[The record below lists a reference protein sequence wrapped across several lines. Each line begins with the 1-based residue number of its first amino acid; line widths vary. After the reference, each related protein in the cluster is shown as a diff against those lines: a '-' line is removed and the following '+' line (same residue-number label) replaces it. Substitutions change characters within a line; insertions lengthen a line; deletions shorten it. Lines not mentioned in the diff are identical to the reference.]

1 MLPRRRLHWRTT
13 PYNFHPFAMSAAIVS
28 PKGQVVIPAEIRK
41 QLGITPGSLVNVS
54 VQGGAVRIALERP
67 VKASTHAE
75 GFGLLRYQGPSRRLA
90 DFDVAVEMLAARKT
104 GGARVRK
111 P

>member
-1 MLPRRRLHWRTT
+1 MI
-13 PYNFHPFAMSAAIVS
+13 AAIVS

-41 QLGITPGSLVNVS
+41 QLGITPGSLVSVS
-54 VQGGAVRIALERP
+54 VQAGAVRIALERP

-75 GFGLLRYQGPSRRLA
+75 GFGLLRFEGQSRRLA
-90 DFDVAVEMLAARKT
+90 EFDVAELMRAERKAVDAKARK
-104 GGARVRK
+104 

>member
-1 MLPRRRLHWRTT
+1 
-13 PYNFHPFAMSAAIVS
+13 MSAAIVS

-41 QLGITPGSLVNVS
+41 QLGITPGSLVSVS

-75 GFGLLRYQGPSRRLA
+75 GFGLLRYEGPARRLA
-90 DFDVAVEMLAARKT
+90 DFDVAAEMLAERKSVGT
-104 GGARVRK
+104 RVRK
-111 P
+111 R

>member
-1 MLPRRRLHWRTT
+1 
-13 PYNFHPFAMSAAIVS
+13 MSAAIVS

-41 QLGITPGSLVNVS
+41 QLGITPGSLVSVS

-75 GFGLLRYQGPSRRLA
+75 GFGLLRYEGPAKRLA
-90 DFDVAVEMLAARKT
+90 DFDVATEMLAERKS
-104 GGARVRK
+104 GGARGRK
-111 P
+111 R

>member
-1 MLPRRRLHWRTT
+1 
-13 PYNFHPFAMSAAIVS
+13 MSAVIVS

-41 QLGITPGSLVNVS
+41 QLGITPGSLVSVS
-54 VQGGAVRIALERP
+54 VQAGAVRIALERP

-75 GFGLLRYQGPSRRLA
+75 GFGLLRYAGPARRLA
-90 DFDVAVEMLAARKT
+90 DFDVAALMRAEPKAS
-104 GGARVRK
+104 GARVRK

>member
-1 MLPRRRLHWRTT
+1 
-13 PYNFHPFAMSAAIVS
+13 MSAAIVS

-75 GFGLLRYQGPSRRLA
+75 GFGLLRYRGPPRRLA
-90 DFDVAVEMLAARKT
+90 DFDVAVEMLAARKA
-104 GGARVRK
+104 GAARARK

>member
-1 MLPRRRLHWRTT
+1 MT
-13 PYNFHPFAMSAAIVS
+13 MIAAIVS

-41 QLGITPGSLVNVS
+41 QLGITPGSLVSVS
-54 VQGGAVRIALERP
+54 VQAGAVRIALERP

-75 GFGLLRYQGPSRRLA
+75 GFGLLRYGGPARRLA
-90 DFDVAVEMLAARKT
+90 DFDVADLMRAERKA
-104 GGARVRK
+104 GGAKTKK

>member
-1 MLPRRRLHWRTT
+1 M
-13 PYNFHPFAMSAAIVS
+13 NAAIVS

-41 QLGITPGSLVNVS
+41 QLGITPGSLVRVS
-54 VQGGAVRIALERP
+54 VQGGAVHIVLERP

-75 GFGLLRYQGPSRRLA
+75 GFGLLRYEGPARRLA
-90 DFDVAVEMLAARKT
+90 DFDVAALMRTEPRS
-104 GGARVRK
+104 GGARARK

>member
-1 MLPRRRLHWRTT
+1 MI
-13 PYNFHPFAMSAAIVS
+13 AAIVS

-41 QLGITPGSLVNVS
+41 QLGITPGSLVSVS
-54 VQGGAVRIALERP
+54 VQAGAVRIALERA

-75 GFGLLRYQGPSRRLA
+75 GFGLLRYEGPARRLA
-90 DFDVAVEMLAARKT
+90 DFDVAELMRAVRKAGGAKARK
-104 GGARVRK
+104 

>member
-1 MLPRRRLHWRTT
+1 MH
-13 PYNFHPFAMSAAIVS
+13 AAIVS

-41 QLGITPGSLVNVS
+41 QLGITPGSLVSVS
-54 VQGGAVRIALERP
+54 VQSGAVRIALERP

-75 GFGLLRYQGPSRRLA
+75 GFGLLRYEGPPRRLS
-90 DFDVAVEMLAARKT
+90 DFDVADLMRAEHKPGAAPE
-104 GGARVRK
+104 RK